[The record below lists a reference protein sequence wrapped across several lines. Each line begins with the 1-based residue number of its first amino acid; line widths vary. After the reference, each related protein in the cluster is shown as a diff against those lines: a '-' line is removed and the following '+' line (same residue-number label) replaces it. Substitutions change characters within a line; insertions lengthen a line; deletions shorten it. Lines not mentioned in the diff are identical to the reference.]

1 MMEIFTDLE
10 QGSSEWFACRAGIP
24 TASKFATVL
33 AKGEGKSRSKY
44 MRQLA
49 GEVITGEPAETFSN
63 SHMERGH
70 AMEDEAR
77 QTYAFIN
84 DVEPVRV

>member
-33 AKGEGKSRSKY
+33 AKGEGKIRSQY

-49 GEVITGEPAETFSN
+49 GEVITG
-63 SHMERGH
+63 
-70 AMEDEAR
+70 
-77 QTYAFIN
+77 
-84 DVEPVRV
+84 